1 MKRNIKQIIK
11 DVLGNLKGYE
21 KTIDELGEDYYKY
34 DRHNFIYS
42 NFVEGGMD
50 REKGGEDVYD
60 TDVETI
66 STQLI
71 QMVLMNQILY
81 SNIDND
87 ELIDR
92 FKSNKKETINENE
105 MTDDKKI
112 IESFVWYCFSRLTD
126 EQIKSLIPLYRENVV
141 GYYKNIMSKKL
152 NVSSNDKDMNT
163 HNTQKIEK
171 DIENKQYSITTSLL
185 QFTDGLGLSKDGWKK
200 MLDL

>member
-92 FKSNKKETINENE
+92 FKSNNKETINENE